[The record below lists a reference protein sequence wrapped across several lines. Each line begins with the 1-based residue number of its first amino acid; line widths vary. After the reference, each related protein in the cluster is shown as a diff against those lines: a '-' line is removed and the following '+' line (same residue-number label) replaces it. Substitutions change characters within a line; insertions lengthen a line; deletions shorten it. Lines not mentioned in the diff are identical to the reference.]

1 MRRALLL
8 AVGLSLLPL
17 SGQAAPPAEKRA
29 RLAGHKKKT
38 RSVPRPRCRDI
49 FCSSQSQVL
58 KLDGSTAD
66 VKGLTEE
73 QVEETMQTKRQR
85 LEPCLIEARRRD
97 PDKHKARVE
106 FVVSGSGRVLAVR
119 VDGKRGSTLA
129 RCIGKQ
135 MTGIRFPTFT
145 RPRMVAAVTLAVPE

>member
-1 MRRALLL
+1 MRRALLV

-17 SGQAAPPAEKRA
+17 WGQAAPPAEKRA
-29 RLAGHKKKT
+29 RPPAHKKKAGPSLRT
-38 RSVPRPRCRDI
+38 RCRDI
-49 FCSSQSQVL
+49 FCSSQVL
-58 KLDGSTAD
+58 RLDGSTAE

-73 QVEETMQTKRQR
+73 QVEEVMQTKRQR

-106 FVVSGSGRVLAVR
+106 FVVSGNGRVLAVR

-135 MTGIRFPTFT
+135 MTGIRFPTFS